1 MPKKA
6 MLGCPRISRNFN
18 FRDIPQNYNVQP
30 PVATVANLCEGRGG
44 GGGEGRGGGDDGG
57 GLGDE
62 GGSGVGDEAW
72 QRRR

>member
-1 MPKKA
+1 MSQDIPGYPGI
-6 MLGCPRISRNFN
+6 LNSGISW
-18 FRDIPQNYNVQP
+18 DIPQHYNVQP